1 MFQKQ
6 CQLNFWQ
13 IGRNF
18 HGHFQEHWHHLE
30 LSWTELCFLRSTD
43 GTMVMSWTE
52 LCFLRSTDGT
62 MVMSWNGL
70 CFLRSTDG
78 TMVMSR
84 NGLCFHI
91 QLMEKWWLRT
101 DRKLNNA
108 CRTHT
113 HTHTHTGLTHILA
126 VDIPQGKW
134 SGPHNSAWTLQ
145 WSSTRPCPSSGCPWW
160 CCPPLL
166 HTWHPGLPQ
175 GNHGHGTDPEM
186 CQGMEPANC
195 CLLTFSPHAPT
206 TLNLTFCFYLSQ
218 KVHSASA
225 VSKPYINHIYDT
237 PLLLSQQFHS
247 SSVSAKHIPS

>member
-1 MFQKQ
+1 MFRTLHLLS
-6 CQLNFWQ
+6 CLCLHLCRRVIL
-13 IGRNF
+13 IGCFLSYACFNVSKAMSAKLLTDRK
-18 HGHFQEHWHHLE
+18 E
-30 LSWTELCFLRSTD
+30 LSWAFPRTLTPSWAELNWTLLFTFNWWNNGNELKWTLLSHSID
-43 GTMVMSWTE
+43 GKMVIMHRQKTKQC
-52 LCFLRSTDGT
+52 LP
-62 MVMSWNGL
+62 
-70 CFLRSTDG
+70 
-78 TMVMSR
+78 
-84 NGLCFHI
+84 H
-91 QLMEKWWLRT
+91 
-101 DRKLNNA
+101 
-108 CRTHT
+108 THS